1 MDCLLEYF
9 NNLVVNKV
17 KDMFEIPGII
27 VKLFMIFIN
36 IKFDNL
42 MFFSLLMFLLAIS
55 NINALIIQNIGVNFF
70 IKKCV
75 CKYDVCLYNM

>member
-27 VKLFMIFIN
+27 LNVFMILIN

-70 IKKCV
+70 IKNCDCKC
-75 CKYDVCLYNM
+75 DVCLYNM